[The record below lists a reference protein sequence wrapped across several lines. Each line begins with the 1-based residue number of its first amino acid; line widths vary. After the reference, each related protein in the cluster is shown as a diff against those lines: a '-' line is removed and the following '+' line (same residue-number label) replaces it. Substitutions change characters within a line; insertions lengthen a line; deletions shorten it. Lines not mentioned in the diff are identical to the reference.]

1 MGQQDARDKRVEAE
15 AATSTA
21 DIVVAEADI
30 VTLQA
35 DVVTAEADIDTAE
48 ADIVTLQGRRVRKAS
63 LTVGFAALTDS
74 DGAQTFAFGAAL
86 PADAIILAVGL
97 DVTAGF
103 TDGASGVFTAD
114 LGINGGDIDAFLDGA
129 DIASIDDVASPQGI
143 QPTGRVGA
151 ITPALTILADV
162 NVDTATVG
170 AVTAEVLYVDGDNL
184 D

>member
-21 DIVVAEADI
+21 DIAV
-30 VTLQA
+30 
-35 DVVTAEADIDTAE
+35 AEADIDTAE
-48 ADIVTLQGRRVRKAS
+48 ADIVTLQGKRVRKAS
-63 LTVGFAALTDS
+63 LTITSALLTDS
-74 DGAQTFAFGAAL
+74 DGAQTFPFGAAL

-162 NVDTATVG
+162 NVDTATAG